1 MLCESCNTSI
11 DARFAYAIKNNQCPA
26 CGQPIMS
33 AVKLSSFL
41 SLKELLS
48 KHHPGIDSDAVSSLI
63 VANFDIK
70 QSFKNDLPNE
80 EKKGIMKQ
88 EEKKGIVKQKI
99 PVNEEITEVVLE
111 DDESGPIGPVVHDG
125 IMYEKVDKD
134 KAKVMLQKM
143 RDEALNDA
151 LDGRDDLVDEAEML
165 MSGDETLKQ
174 EYLLKRKR
182 EASLS
187 KIKSGTGSFSRS

>member
-88 EEKKGIVKQKI
+88 KI
-99 PVNEEITEVVLE
+99 PINEEITEVVLE